1 MLWLYLNATTLLAFL
16 SFNVFVSIDEHS
28 VKIKVCWRVVDC
40 DSRLES
46 QLAKFF
52 WLKLWLSLWPKQL
65 TQTDSNSSLNSDST
79 ALPCSGAAREG
90 TGSTCPHHMLG
101 SPKRQHVNT
110 FSAKFYKKKCF
121 IIFAKW
127 SDQNPWRK
135 LKWGALGCLGP
146 FGCILFFFCKILP
159 IFPFLQN
166 EVNEIPGENWN
177 WGPWEVRGPSG
188 WHAPHP
194 IVNVWLCHWYPV
206 MCH

>member
-110 FSAKFYKKKCF
+110 FSAKFYKKMFYHICKM
-121 IIFAKW
+121 KW
-127 SDQNPWRK
+127 PKSLEK
-135 LKWGALGCLGP
+135 IEMGGLGMFGAFWLH
-146 FGCILFFFCKILP
+146 FVFFCKILP

-177 WGPWEVRGPSG
+177 WGALRS
-188 WHAPHP
+188 
-194 IVNVWLCHWYPV
+194 
-206 MCH
+206 